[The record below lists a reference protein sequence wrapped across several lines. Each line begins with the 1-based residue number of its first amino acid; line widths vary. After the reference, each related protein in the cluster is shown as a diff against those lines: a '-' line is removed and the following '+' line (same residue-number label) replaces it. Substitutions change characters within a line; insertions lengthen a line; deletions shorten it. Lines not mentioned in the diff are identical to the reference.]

1 MTPSKH
7 RTPTSFRDG
16 LQGECIAM
24 PFAQDQ
30 MVESCH
36 FIKQFDSQAKCVLAG
51 GDMRL
56 RAGSAPASPPPA
68 ACVSSKQC
76 AAAAAL
82 RRGEE
87 GSSSSRSRRRGR

>member
-51 GDMRL
+51 GDVRL
-56 RAGSAPASPPPA
+56 RAGSAPAPLRPRALCHIRFHVCPYSQLIQT
-68 ACVSSKQC
+68 SR
-76 AAAAAL
+76 AAAD
-82 RRGEE
+82 
-87 GSSSSRSRRRGR
+87 RSCWC